1 MSLHKDIVRL
11 VNGDI
16 AQKTINQFARAWGFS
31 KQSDF
36 KCTDYY
42 LMFFA
47 IANRLDDICRQVKQ
61 PLSVLFDILSCD
73 QRHNEISVSVKYFG
87 LSDMRSHLAFRLQL
101 LLNQVYPFEWEML
114 YEKFETR
121 IEIGYMDAEMFW
133 TKTDALY
140 KPRHFIA
147 RLKAWLR

>member
-1 MSLHKDIVRL
+1 MGLHKDVVRL
-11 VNGDI
+11 VQGDI
-16 AQKTINQFARAWGFS
+16 AQKTIKQFARTWGFS
-31 KQSDF
+31 KKAEFQ
-36 KCTDYY
+36 CADYY

-47 IANRLDDICRQVKQ
+47 VANCLDDICRQAKQ
-61 PLSVLFDILSCD
+61 PVNILFDILSCD

-121 IEIGYMDAEMFW
+121 IEIGYMDAETFW